1 MLGNLQRLL
10 EEAIEEKRQQRLAQ
24 LEFDNLVKKRL
35 ILPAV
40 YVQTK
45 VEQQEIRV
53 RQTDGAQRDVQQIS
67 TGAIALGNYV
77 PRLGRNFADA
87 LPHIPRAEPTSQ
99 ATRRQEIVK
108 VPVLYLIKVLDA
120 EGQLQE
126 TQVWLG
132 GDRPPMLLK
141 SYPKSVGS
149 KAITFNGQSASDTET
164 SGLST
169 LFASTQGGSP
179 NVARS
184 DISVSSPPPTLTR
197 ADASISES
205 IEATESI
212 EIEWSANYSLSAQ
225 TSGAANF
232 GIGSDLALLVGGFQ
246 IFVINV
252 FVTNALG
259 LESGRPPIEFVISYY
274 DAATG
279 SYIESRSANSSASGA
294 LSGVIPPNTLFG
306 LRDLGLFAGGAS
318 LSGTP
323 TDPGTKSIDSEVETT
338 ITVRRTSSPRG
349 IYLSATPNTCWAAI
363 RYWQSFDVEAVDYF
377 EVSGAIASITTF
389 DESIGSIEGN
399 PEDWRRSLLTLS
411 SPLSSDDACIDAHR
425 SNAEANLWRNKLY
438 ALFNSADA
446 ELIKLSGGR
455 IEVVEQVASVAD
467 GACQLSGSK
476 SLKASVQGLAR
487 PEADIIAIAP
497 YKR

>member
-1 MLGNLQRLL
+1 MPGNLQRLL
-10 EEAIEEKRQQRLAQ
+10 DEAIEEKRQQRLAQ

-53 RQTDGAQRDVQQIS
+53 RQTDGTQRDVQQIS
-67 TGAIALGNYV
+67 TGAIALGDYI

-87 LPHIPRAEPTSQ
+87 LPHISRAEPTSQ

-108 VPVLYLIKVLDA
+108 VPVLYLIEVLDA

-169 LFASTQGGSP
+169 LFASTQGGFP
-179 NVARS
+179 NIARS

-197 ADASISES
+197 ADASIFES

-212 EIEWSANYSLSAQ
+212 EIEWSANYSTNAQ
-225 TSGAANF
+225 SSGLANF
-232 GIGSDLALLVGGFQ
+232 GIGANLDLVVGSFS
-246 IFVINV
+246 ILNLDV
-252 FVTNALG
+252 FVPNSASIEIG
-259 LESGRPPIEFVISYY
+259 IPPIELTISYY
-274 DAATG
+274 DATTG
-279 SYIESRSANSSASGA
+279 SYVESSSTSATNVGT
-294 LSGVIPPNTLFG
+294 LSGMIPAGTLFG
-306 LRDLGLFAGGAS
+306 LRDLVLFAGSAS
-318 LSGTP
+318 SSATP
-323 TDPGTKSIDSEVETT
+323 TDPGTKSIDAEVEV
-338 ITVRRTSSPRG
+338 TVTVKRVSDPRG
-349 IYLSATPNTCWAAI
+349 VYLSATPNTCWAAI
-363 RYWQSFDVEAVDYF
+363 RYWQSFDMEAVDYF

-389 DESIGSIEGN
+389 DESVGSIEGN

-411 SPLSSDDACIDAHR
+411 SPLSSGDACIDAHR

-446 ELIKLSGGR
+446 ELIKVIGGR
-455 IEVVEQVASVAD
+455 IEVTEQAVSVAD